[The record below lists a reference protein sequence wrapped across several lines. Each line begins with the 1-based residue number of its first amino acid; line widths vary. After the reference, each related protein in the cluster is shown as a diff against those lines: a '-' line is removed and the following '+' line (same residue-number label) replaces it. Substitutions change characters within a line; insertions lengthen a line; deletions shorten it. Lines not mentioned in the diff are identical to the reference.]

1 MLSDDNGKTWRLSA
15 DSNFGGEHWPNEVQ
29 AVELSDGHVVFFS
42 RSLLSRRLRTESYD
56 GGEHWGSSEVLET
69 LPETRAEGCEGS
81 TIACRSN
88 PDHLVYSGPTSPW
101 LYREKMAIMTSTD
114 KGHTWSFHKLIDQG
128 SSAYSSLAWH
138 GSTLGILYERSK
150 DLRIIFEPDYISFA
164 AIEDPCAK
172 MIVNDT
178 TPTILI

>member
-1 MLSDDNGKTWRLSA
+1 
-15 DSNFGGEHWPNEVQ
+15 
-29 AVELSDGHVVFFS
+29 
-42 RSLLSRRLRTESYD
+42 
-56 GGEHWGSSEVLET
+56 
-69 LPETRAEGCEGS
+69 
-81 TIACRSN
+81 
-88 PDHLVYSGPTSPW
+88 
-101 LYREKMAIMTSTD
+101 MAIMTSTD

-172 MIVNDT
+172 MTVNDT